1 MMDRENM
8 FKASTANELDQLI
21 REGAPNV
28 KVSED
33 LAFLDD
39 IAALA
44 AEVRELGGLVER
56 AIEQEEEYGPTSLEE
71 AEGLGRLHEQLNEL
85 ASDLFRRAQLIERTL
100 KLFGR

>member
-1 MMDRENM
+1 MDREAM
-8 FKASTANELDQLI
+8 FKVGTPEELDKLI

-56 AIEQEEEYGPTSLEE
+56 AIAQEEEYAPSSLEE
-71 AEGLGRLHEQLNEL
+71 AEGLGRLHENLNTL
-85 ASDLFRRAQLIERTL
+85 AIGMFRHAKLIELTL